1 MSKKYIERE
10 AVEKILEN
18 AQLIFDGEN
27 CGYCTGDVNIDE
39 IPAADVAPV
48 VHGAWGEW
56 ENGAGYYCTVCGK
69 DALCDGVEQE
79 VLSNYCP
86 SCGARMDDEKR

>member
-1 MSKKYIERE
+1 MSKKYIEHEEVLRRLIWASSEEE
-10 AVEKILEN
+10 AIIIVRRM
-18 AQLIFDGEN
+18 
-27 CGYCTGDVNIDE
+27 
-39 IPAADVAPV
+39 PAADVAPV

-86 SCGARMDDEKR
+86 NCGARMDDENS

>member
-1 MSKKYIERE
+1 MSKKYIESEDVLRRLIWASSEEE
-10 AVEKILEN
+10 AIIIVRRM
-18 AQLIFDGEN
+18 
-27 CGYCTGDVNIDE
+27 
-39 IPAADVAPV
+39 PAADVAPV

-86 SCGARMDDEKR
+86 NCGARMNDENSQEG